1 MVAGI
6 DIAERAPVAEQA
18 KSADQAKSAEQARAA
33 DQAKF
38 AEQAEAEDSRPI
50 APDRSVRTWWLRRL
64 APARLT
70 SRIILINFVGLVI
83 LVGGILYSNQS
94 RQSLIDARVQSL
106 MTQSHIMA
114 AAIASAASVNTDQIV
129 IDPDRLL
136 EMHLRDAPPQE
147 AARDLDFL
155 INPERVGPVLRRLVS
170 STTTRARI
178 FDREGV
184 MVVDSRHFFGRGD
197 ILSFEL
203 PSLNRPSEG
212 LLLGWWNALNE
223 WLFDHN
229 YPPQQEYGFDNGK
242 EFAEVAAALNGASV
256 SVVRVNEAGE
266 IIVSVAVPVQRYQTV
281 LGSLVLSTRGGEIDA
296 VLRNERKIVLFTFL
310 VAALVAIL
318 LSVALAGHI
327 AEPIRRLAS
336 SAEHVRRGVKRRVM
350 IPDFTSRRDE
360 IGHLSGALR
369 DMTRSLYNRI
379 DAIEAFAADVAHELK
394 NPLTSLRSA
403 VETFAYARND
413 EQRAR
418 LISIITDDVKRLDR
432 LITDISDAS
441 RLDAELV
448 RSQAEP
454 VDMAELLSTLV
465 SLYDETRR
473 PGEPGVKLDVVAPP
487 KGVNRKTAYMVLGH
501 DNRLGQVV
509 RNLLDNGR
517 SFSPPDSTVTVRLRR
532 NAGLVE
538 VRVEDEGPGITA
550 DNLETIFQ
558 RFYTDRPEGSFGK
571 NSGLGLSISKQ
582 IVEAYKGEIWAENR
596 LGKAEPD
603 GSRPVL
609 GARFVVRIPA
619 MPEHWQPDRER

>member
-1 MVAGI
+1 MVA
-6 DIAERAPVAEQA
+6 DIAERAKVVEQA
-18 KSADQAKSAEQARAA
+18 DV
-33 DQAKF
+33 
-38 AEQAEAEDSRPI
+38 EDSRPV
-50 APDRSVRTWWLRRL
+50 APEGAAKTWWLQKL

-129 IDPDRLL
+129 IDPERLL
-136 EMHLRDAPPQE
+136 EMHLREAPPPE

-256 SVVRVNEAGE
+256 SVVRVNEARE
-266 IIVSVAVPVQRYQTV
+266 IIVSVAVPVQRYQSV

-296 VLRNERKIVLFTFL
+296 VLRNERKIVLFTFV
-310 VAALVAIL
+310 VAAMVAIL

-336 SAEHVRRGVKRRVM
+336 SAEHVRRGVNRRVM

-369 DMTRSLYNRI
+369 DMTNSLYNRI

-403 VETFAYARND
+403 VETFAYTRND

-418 LISIITDDVKRLDR
+418 LIAIITDDVKRLDR

-448 RSQAEP
+448 RSRAEP
-454 VDMAELLSTLV
+454 VDMAQLLSTVV
-465 SLYDETRR
+465 SLCHETRR
-473 PGEPGVKLDVVAPP
+473 AGEPDVRLDVAPPP
-487 KGVNRKTAYMVLGH
+487 KGVDPKTAYTVLGH

-538 VRVEDEGPGITA
+538 MRVEDEGPGVGS

-596 LGKAEPD
+596 LGRTQANGE
-603 GSRPVL
+603 RPIL
-609 GARFVVRIPA
+609 GARFVVRIPSK
-619 MPEHWQPDRER
+619 PEHWRPDEER

>member
-1 MVAGI
+1 MVADI
-6 DIAERAPVAEQA
+6 DIAERAKVAEQA
-18 KSADQAKSAEQARAA
+18 DV
-33 DQAKF
+33 
-38 AEQAEAEDSRPI
+38 EDSRPV
-50 APDRSVRTWWLRRL
+50 AAESASTTWWLQKL

-129 IDPDRLL
+129 IDPERLL
-136 EMHLRDAPPQE
+136 EMHVREAPPPE

-203 PSLNRPSEG
+203 PSLDGPGEG
-212 LLLGWWNALNE
+212 LLLGWWNGLNE
-223 WLFDHN
+223 WLFDHD
-229 YPPQQEYGFDNGK
+229 YPPQKEYGFDNGK

-256 SVVRVNEAGE
+256 SVVRVNEARE
-266 IIVSVAVPVQRYQTV
+266 IIVSVAVPVQRYDSV

-310 VAALVAIL
+310 VAAMVAIL

-336 SAEHVRRGVKRRVM
+336 SAEHVRRGVNRRVM

-369 DMTRSLYNRI
+369 DMTNSLYNRI

-403 VETFAYARND
+403 VETFAYTRND

-418 LISIITDDVKRLDR
+418 LIAIITDDVKRLDR

-448 RSQAEP
+448 RSRAEP
-454 VDMAELLSTLV
+454 VDMAQLLSTVV
-465 SLYDETRR
+465 SLCQETRR
-473 PGEPGVKLDVVAPP
+473 PGEPGVTLNVAPP
-487 KGVNRKTAYMVLGH
+487 PKGIDPKTAYTVLGH

-517 SFSPPDSTVTVRLRR
+517 SFSPPDSTVAVRLRR
-532 NAGLVE
+532 NARLVE
-538 VRVEDEGPGITA
+538 IRVEDEGPGLNG

-596 LGKAEPD
+596 LGKAPPNGE
-603 GSRPVL
+603 RPVL

-619 MPEHWQPDRER
+619 KPEHWRPDEER

>member
-1 MVAGI
+1 MVADI
-6 DIAERAPVAEQA
+6 DIAERVKVAEQA
-18 KSADQAKSAEQARAA
+18 DV
-33 DQAKF
+33 
-38 AEQAEAEDSRPI
+38 EDSRPV
-50 APDRSVRTWWLRRL
+50 APESASTTWWLQRL

-129 IDPDRLL
+129 IDPERLL
-136 EMHLRDAPPQE
+136 EMHLREAPPPE
-147 AARDLDFL
+147 AVRDLDFL

-203 PSLNRPSEG
+203 PSLNGPSEG

-223 WLFDHN
+223 WLFDHD

-256 SVVRVNEAGE
+256 SVVRVNEARE
-266 IIVSVAVPVQRYQTV
+266 IIVSVAVPVQRYDSV

-310 VAALVAIL
+310 VAAMVAIL

-336 SAEHVRRGVKRRVM
+336 SAEHVRRGVNRRIM

-369 DMTRSLYNRI
+369 DMTSSLYNRI

-403 VETFAYARND
+403 VETFAYTRND

-418 LISIITDDVKRLDR
+418 LIAIITDDVKRLDR

-454 VDMAELLSTLV
+454 VDMAQLLSTVV
-465 SLYDETRR
+465 SLCQETRR
-473 PGEPGVKLDVVAPP
+473 PGEPGVTLIVAAPP
-487 KGVNRKTAYMVLGH
+487 KGIDPKTAYTVLGH

-532 NAGLVE
+532 NARLVE
-538 VRVEDEGPGITA
+538 IRVEDEGPGLNA

-596 LGKAEPD
+596 LGKAPPNGE
-603 GSRPVL
+603 RPVL

-619 MPEHWQPDRER
+619 KPEHWRPDEER

>member
-1 MVAGI
+1 MVADI
-6 DIAERAPVAEQA
+6 DIAERVKVAEQA
-18 KSADQAKSAEQARAA
+18 DV
-33 DQAKF
+33 
-38 AEQAEAEDSRPI
+38 EDSRPV
-50 APDRSVRTWWLRRL
+50 APESAPTTWWLQRL

-136 EMHLRDAPPQE
+136 ELHLREAPPPE

-203 PSLNRPSEG
+203 PSLDGPGQG

-229 YPPQQEYGFDNGK
+229 YPPQKEYGFDNGK

-256 SVVRVNEAGE
+256 SVVRVNEARE
-266 IIVSVAVPVQRYQTV
+266 IIVSVAVPVQRYDTV

-310 VAALVAIL
+310 VAAMVAVL

-336 SAEHVRRGVKRRVM
+336 SAEHVRRGVNRRVM

-369 DMTRSLYNRI
+369 DMTNSLYNRI

-403 VETFAYARND
+403 VETFAYTRND

-418 LISIITDDVKRLDR
+418 LIAIITDDVKRLDR

-454 VDMAELLSTLV
+454 VDMAQLLSTVV
-465 SLYDETRR
+465 SLCQETRR
-473 PGEPGVKLDVVAPP
+473 PGEPGVTLIVVPPP
-487 KGVNRKTAYMVLGH
+487 KGIDPKTAYTVLGH

-532 NAGLVE
+532 NARFVE
-538 VRVEDEGPGITA
+538 IRVEDEGPGLNA

-596 LGKAEPD
+596 LGKAPPNGE
-603 GSRPVL
+603 RPVL

-619 MPEHWQPDRER
+619 KPEHWRPDEER

>member
-1 MVAGI
+1 MVADI
-6 DIAERAPVAEQA
+6 DIAERVKVAEQA
-18 KSADQAKSAEQARAA
+18 DV
-33 DQAKF
+33 
-38 AEQAEAEDSRPI
+38 EDSRPV
-50 APDRSVRTWWLRRL
+50 APESAPPTWWLQRL

-129 IDPDRLL
+129 IDPERLL
-136 EMHLRDAPPQE
+136 EMHLREAPAPE

-203 PSLNRPSEG
+203 PSLDGPGQG
-212 LLLGWWNALNE
+212 LLLGWWNSLNE
-223 WLFDHN
+223 WLFDHD

-256 SVVRVNEAGE
+256 SVVRVNDARE
-266 IIVSVAVPVQRYQTV
+266 IIVSVAVPVQRYDSV

-310 VAALVAIL
+310 VAAMVAIL

-336 SAEHVRRGVKRRVM
+336 SAEHVRRGVNRRIM

-369 DMTRSLYNRI
+369 DMTNSLYNRI

-403 VETFAYARND
+403 VETFAYTRND

-418 LISIITDDVKRLDR
+418 LIAIITDDVKRLDR

-454 VDMAELLSTLV
+454 VDMAQLLSTVV
-465 SLYDETRR
+465 SLCQETRR
-473 PGEPGVKLDVVAPP
+473 PGEPGVTLNVVPP
-487 KGVNRKTAYMVLGH
+487 AKGIDPKTAFTVLGH

-532 NAGLVE
+532 NARFVE
-538 VRVEDEGPGITA
+538 IRVEDEGPGLNA

-596 LGKAEPD
+596 LGKAPPNGGE
-603 GSRPVL
+603 RPVL
-609 GARFVVRIPA
+609 GARFYVRIPA
-619 MPEHWQPDRER
+619 KPEHWRPDEED

>member
-1 MVAGI
+1 MVAAI
-6 DIAERAPVAEQA
+6 DIAERAKGAEQA
-18 KSADQAKSAEQARAA
+18 DV
-33 DQAKF
+33 
-38 AEQAEAEDSRPI
+38 EDSRPV
-50 APDRSVRTWWLRRL
+50 APPSAAKSWWLQKL

-106 MTQSHIMA
+106 MTQGHIMA
-114 AAIASAASVNTDQIV
+114 AAIASAASINTDQIV

-136 EMHLRDAPPQE
+136 ELHLRDAPPPE

-229 YPPQQEYGFDNGK
+229 YPPQKEYGFDNGK

-256 SVVRVNEAGE
+256 SVVRVNEARE
-266 IIVSVAVPVQRYQTV
+266 IIVSVAVPIQRYQSV
-281 LGSLVLSTRGGEIDA
+281 LGSLVLSTRGGEIDT
-296 VLRNERKIVLFTFL
+296 VLRNERKIVLFTFV

-336 SAEHVRRGVKRRVM
+336 SAEHVRRGVNRRVK

-360 IGHLSGALR
+360 IGHLSGALG
-369 DMTRSLYNRI
+369 DMTNSLYNRI

-403 VETFAYARND
+403 VETFAYTRKD

-418 LISIITDDVKRLDR
+418 LIAIITDDVKRLDR

-448 RSQAEP
+448 RSRAEP
-454 VDMAELLSTLV
+454 VDLARLLSTVV
-465 SLYDETRR
+465 SLCDETRR
-473 PGEPGVKLDVVAPP
+473 PGEPGVALDIAAPP
-487 KGVNRKTAYMVLGH
+487 KGINPKTAYSVLGH

-517 SFSPPDSTVTVRLRR
+517 SFSPPESTVTMRLRR
-532 NAGLVE
+532 KDGLVE
-538 VRVEDEGPGITA
+538 LRVEDEGPGINC
-550 DNLETIFQ
+550 DNLDTIFQ

-596 LGKAEPD
+596 YGKPQSD
-603 GSRPVL
+603 GARPVL

-619 MPEHWQPDRER
+619 MPEHWRPDVER

>member
-1 MVAGI
+1 MVAGL
-6 DIAERAPVAEQA
+6 DIADRAKVADGVQAAERAEV
-18 KSADQAKSAEQARAA
+18 
-33 DQAKF
+33 
-38 AEQAEAEDSRPI
+38 EDSG
-50 APDRSVRTWWLRRL
+50 PDVRSGAAKIFWWLQKL
-64 APARLT
+64 GPARLT

-114 AAIASAASVNTDQIV
+114 AAIASAASIDTDQIV
-129 IDPDRLL
+129 IDPDKLL
-136 EMHLRDAPPQE
+136 ELHLRETTSPAMD
-147 AARDLDFL
+147 AARDLDFF

-170 STTTRARI
+170 TTTTRARI

-203 PSLNRPSEG
+203 PSLNQPSEG
-212 LLLGWWNALNE
+212 MLLGWWNGLNE

-229 YPPQQEYGFDNGK
+229 YPPQKEYGFDNGK

-256 SVVRVNEAGE
+256 SVVRVNDERE

-281 LGSLVLSTRGGEIDA
+281 LGSLVLSTRGGEIDT
-296 VLRNERKIVLFTFL
+296 VLRNERKIVLFTFV

-336 SAEHVRRGVKRRVM
+336 AAEHVRRGVNRRVM

-369 DMTRSLYNRI
+369 DMTDSLYNRI

-403 VETFAYARND
+403 VETFAYTRND

-418 LISIITDDVKRLDR
+418 LVAIITDDVKRLDR

-448 RSQAEP
+448 RSRAEP
-454 VDMAELLSTLV
+454 VDLAKLLATVVALC
-465 SLYDETRR
+465 DETRR
-473 PGEPGVKLDVVAPP
+473 PNEAAVALDIMTPP
-487 KGVNRKTAYMVLGH
+487 KGVSRKLAFTVLGH
-501 DNRLGQVV
+501 ENRLGQVV
-509 RNLLDNGR
+509 RNLLDNAR
-517 SFSPPDSTVTVRLRR
+517 SFSPPDSTVTLRLRR
-532 NAGLVE
+532 SGRVIEL
-538 VRVEDEGPGITA
+538 RVEDEGPGITP
-550 DNLETIFQ
+550 DSLDTIFQ

-582 IVEAYKGEIWAENR
+582 IVEAYHGKIWAENR
-596 LGKAEPD
+596 LGKPPSNGEP
-603 GSRPVL
+603 PVL

-619 MPEHWQPDRER
+619 MPEDWRPDEER

>member
-1 MVAGI
+1 MVAGVQ
-6 DIAERAPVAEQA
+6 IAERAKVAEQA
-18 KSADQAKSAEQARAA
+18 DV
-33 DQAKF
+33 
-38 AEQAEAEDSRPI
+38 EDSRPI
-50 APDRSVRTWWLRRL
+50 PPGVATNRWWLQKL

-83 LVGGILYSNQS
+83 LVVGILYSNQS

-114 AAIASAASVNTDQIV
+114 AAIASSASVDTDQIV

-136 EMHLRDAPPQE
+136 ELQLREQPAPE
-147 AARDLDFL
+147 AAGDLDFL

-203 PSLNRPSEG
+203 PSLDRASEG
-212 LLLGWWNALNE
+212 MLLGWWNSLNE

-229 YPPQQEYGFDNGK
+229 YPAQKEYGFDNGK
-242 EFAEVAAALNGASV
+242 EFPEVAAALNGASV
-256 SVVRVNEAGE
+256 SVVRVNEARE
-266 IIVSVAVPVQRYQTV
+266 IIVSVAVPVQRFQSV
-281 LGSLVLSTRGGEIDA
+281 LAAMVLSTRGGEIDT
-296 VLRNERKIVLFTFL
+296 VLRDERKIVLFTFL

-336 SAEHVRRGVKRRVM
+336 SAEHVRRGVDRRVM

-369 DMTRSLYNRI
+369 DMTNSLYNRI
-379 DAIEAFAADVAHELK
+379 DAIEAFAADVAHEIK

-403 VETFAYARND
+403 VETFAYTRND

-418 LISIITDDVKRLDR
+418 LIAIITDDVKRLDR
-432 LITDISDAS
+432 LISDISDAS

-448 RSQAEP
+448 RSRAEP
-454 VDMAELLSTLV
+454 VDMAQLLSTLV
-465 SLYDETRR
+465 SLCRETRR
-473 PGEPGVKLDVVAPP
+473 PGEPAVVLDVAVAPKGTNP
-487 KGVNRKTAYMVLGH
+487 KTVYSVLGH

-517 SFSPPDSTVTVRLRR
+517 SFSASDSTVTVRLRR
-532 NAGLVE
+532 KAGLIE
-538 VRVEDEGPGITA
+538 LRVEDEGPGISP

-596 LGKAEPD
+596 YGKAQANGD
-603 GSRPVL
+603 RPVL

-619 MPEHWQPDRER
+619 MPEHWRPEEER